1 MIKKT
6 SKVYL
11 ENGNLNKIAEFTE
24 EKEGKIIYEVLR
36 IVEGKPLFFDE
47 HYDRMVFSCQLND
60 AVFEISADEI
70 KQYIETLIRESKTT
84 VGNIKITYNLNANTL
99 RIYFIRHKY
108 PTKKMYAEGVDTIL
122 CFKERENP
130 NAKVINNSFRSDVNS
145 KIKQRDVYE
154 AILVN
159 RDGYV
164 TEGSKS
170 NIFMIKDNRIYTSK
184 IDNVLP
190 GITRTEIIRMAIK
203 LNVPVIEGDIKYIDL
218 ENMDAAF
225 ISGTSP
231 NILPIKKIE
240 NKELDCKNELLRKLM
255 LNFDKTIEE
264 YIKNNEQMV
273 KLQ

>member
-6 SKVYL
+6 SKIYL